1 MHRAVVLINHLI
13 LCRYRPA
20 GGTLLI
26 IGALNGL
33 RRWCQTLIFWL
44 PSVRLQIHH
53 HEDHCLLMR

>member
-1 MHRAVVLINHLI
+1 VLINHFI

-53 HEDHCLLMR
+53 HEDHCLLMG